1 MWNLCQS
8 AQVPWNFV
16 ENNLRKEQ
24 DIQGVERMYPEAYRN
39 KYRQQDVMSAS
50 PLRLVIMT
58 YDLAIRA
65 CEQKDFAKAIKTI
78 SALRDALDMD
88 YPDVAVGL
96 FRLYQWCLDC
106 IRAGDY
112 ASAITTLS
120 ELRSAWATTEQ
131 TITVRQ
137 TTVKT
142 SPAYA
147 TSLGNILT

>member
-1 MWNLCQS
+1 M
-8 AQVPWNFV
+8 V
-16 ENNLRKEQ
+16 
-24 DIQGVERMYPEAYRN
+24 PEAYRN
-39 KYRQQDVMSAS
+39 KYKQQDVMSAS

-65 CEQKDFAKAIKTI
+65 CEQKDFTKAVKTI
-78 SALRDALDMD
+78 SALRDTLDMD
-88 YPDVAVGL
+88 YPDVAIGL

-106 IRAGDY
+106 IRKGDY

-120 ELRSAWATTEQ
+120 ELRGAWAATEQ
-131 TITVRQ
+131 SIVARQ
-137 TTVKT
+137 AAMRS